1 MIRLYA
7 TNFSIV
13 FLHLLQRKMI
23 ELDIK
28 VESPYLSRPNFQL
41 GHLVTRAYNQV
52 NDPIFSMETEEH
64 FSLTTENIPTNLR
77 KCRKCDKN
85 SLIMIELRRLYESSD
100 QTLVE
105 VQEDNDC
112 LKEEVMYLAKWKNKT
127 MMRSIGIQTEKTET
141 KLPMPIRV
149 TKNKW
154 FKKRFVRFI
163 LILCN

>member
-1 MIRLYA
+1 
-7 TNFSIV
+7 
-13 FLHLLQRKMI
+13 MI

-77 KCRKCDKN
+77 KCRKCDKK
-85 SLIMIELRRLYESSD
+85 SLIMIELKRLYESSD

-105 VQEDNDC
+105 FQEDNAC
-112 LKEEVMYLAKWKNKT
+112 LREEVKYLAKWKNKT
-127 MMRSIGIQTEKTET
+127 MMKSIGIQTDTT
-141 KLPMPIRV
+141 LPMPIRV
-149 TKNKW
+149 TKNKR
-154 FKKRFVRFI
+154 FKKIFVRFI
-163 LILCN
+163 SILCN